1 MAEVETYVDVAMMYA
16 LLIVLA
22 LASLML
28 LLQRTL

>member
-1 MAEVETYVDVAMMYA
+1 VAEVETYVDVAMMYA